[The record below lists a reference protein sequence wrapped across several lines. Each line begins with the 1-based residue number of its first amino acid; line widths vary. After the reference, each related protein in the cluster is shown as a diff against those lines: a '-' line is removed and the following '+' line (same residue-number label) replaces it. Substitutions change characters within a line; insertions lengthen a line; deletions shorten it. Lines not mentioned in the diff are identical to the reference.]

1 MGVGCT
7 VGGGSKD
14 ARNWRPLQIDLRE
27 APVLNAT
34 GRMRVATMLTFF
46 QTPANVLKIDYDN
59 IVTDEN
65 MRKVLKYQIPSSKV
79 WYYRKGQTMARKTGS
94 EVAATPRAKTSGTAL
109 GLKKSVKPKADTSQ
123 SKKVAKPTI
132 NPRPGDRTPAVLAK
146 VPVPGSRSTDASGKE
161 VPTTSSPTA
170 PPKFAKLAEDSA
182 KASRMEVP
190 PALPKNQSAGVAPAP
205 DSNVIEIGDEPEEP
219 GKKDSSVWSASK
231 HKGKEKVQWAP
242 KRTRFDTDPTE
253 YALTR
258 ASEAELLFG
267 RPCFILPTISVTQE
281 VSAKPNLPDSS
292 TSAAPITAEPLG
304 QSPIGDTKAI
314 LEPEAGLV
322 SGDQPPAETEASP
335 ELMDGL
341 GIGDR
346 MVMEP
351 EGHLESGAADL
362 LDPIREGLDQN
373 LVMDPPRAEGLEEP
387 RPEAQNPSPDCG

>member
-1 MGVGCT
+1 M
-7 VGGGSKD
+7 
-14 ARNWRPLQIDLRE
+14 
-27 APVLNAT
+27 
-34 GRMRVATMLTFF
+34 
-46 QTPANVLKIDYDN
+46 
-59 IVTDEN
+59 
-65 MRKVLKYQIPSSKV
+65 
-79 WYYRKGQTMARKTGS
+79 
-94 EVAATPRAKTSGTAL
+94 
-109 GLKKSVKPKADTSQ
+109 
-123 SKKVAKPTI
+123 
-132 NPRPGDRTPAVLAK
+132 
-146 VPVPGSRSTDASGKE
+146 
-161 VPTTSSPTA
+161 
-170 PPKFAKLAEDSA
+170 ED
-182 KASRMEVP
+182 P
-190 PALPKNQSAGVAPAP
+190 PALPENQSAGVAPAP

-219 GKKDSSVWSASK
+219 GKKYSSVWSASK

-242 KRTRFDTDPTE
+242 KRTRFYTDPTE

-267 RPCFILPTISVTQE
+267 RLCFILPTISVTQE

-292 TSAAPITAEPLG
+292 TSAVPITAEPLG